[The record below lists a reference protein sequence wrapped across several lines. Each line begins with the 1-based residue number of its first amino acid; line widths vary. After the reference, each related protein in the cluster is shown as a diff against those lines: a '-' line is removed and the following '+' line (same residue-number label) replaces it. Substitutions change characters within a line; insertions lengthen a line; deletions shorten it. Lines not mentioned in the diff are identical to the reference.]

1 MDKSGKVIAKWDS
14 RATKIYAEIC
24 VEEVNARNRPQHFLN
39 AEGYANLI
47 RKFKERTG
55 RTYTRDQMKNR
66 WDSLKRMFTQWKTL
80 NERATGL
87 GRDPHTGS
95 ISAPDEWWA
104 KQNEVSRSFFSFRRL
119 TIVFGH
125 LKLGTTMLVQAMP
138 GCIMFKTVP

>member
-1 MDKSGKVIAKWDS
+1 MEKSSKVIAKWDT
-14 RATKIYAEIC
+14 RATKIYIEIC

-47 RKFKERTG
+47 RKFKERTI

-66 WDSLKRMFTQWKTL
+66 WDSLKRMYTQWKTL
-80 NERATGL
+80 NERATSL

-104 KQNEVSRSFFSFRRL
+104 KQNEVSRLEFMIS
-119 TIVFGH
+119 
-125 LKLGTTMLVQAMP
+125 
-138 GCIMFKTVP
+138 

>member
-14 RATKIYAEIC
+14 RATKIYTEIC
-24 VEEVNARNRPQHFLN
+24 VEEVNARNRPQQFLN

-55 RTYTRDQMKNR
+55 RTYTRDQMKNK

-104 KQNEVSRSFFSFRRL
+104 KQNEVSSSFFVDYL
-119 TIVFGH
+119 
-125 LKLGTTMLVQAMP
+125 
-138 GCIMFKTVP
+138 

>member
-1 MDKSGKVIAKWDS
+1 MDKYGKVIAKWDS
-14 RATKIYAEIC
+14 RATKIYTKIC

-39 AEGYANLI
+39 VEGYANLI

-55 RTYTRDQMKNR
+55 CTYTRDQMKNR

-104 KQNEVSRSFFSFRRL
+104 KQNEVSRLFLFFSF
-119 TIVFGH
+119 T
-125 LKLGTTMLVQAMP
+125 LVLA
-138 GCIMFKTVP
+138 ISK